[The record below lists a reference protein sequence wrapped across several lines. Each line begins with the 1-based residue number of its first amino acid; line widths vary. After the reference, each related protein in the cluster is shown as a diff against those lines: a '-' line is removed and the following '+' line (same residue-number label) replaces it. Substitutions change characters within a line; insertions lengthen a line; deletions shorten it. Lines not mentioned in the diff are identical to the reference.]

1 MSLELRFELERKELV
16 ISFNTEWQA
25 RAYQRKNPESR
36 IFFDG
41 SRRDVWLPMVP
52 SMKYIRASSVGF
64 AICFSSPELAK
75 RWCGRSIIGIQ
86 LATGPG
92 TEVLIYRQWGE
103 DKLEKL
109 LGSYESE
116 SGRLLDPERDRFKD
130 GIHTSKRGGR
140 SASPGP
146 AKGAASYSDGRT

>member
-1 MSLELRFELERKELV
+1 MSLDLRFELERKELV
-16 ISFNTEWQA
+16 ISFDTERQA

-41 SRRDVWLPMVP
+41 SRRDVWLPMLP

-64 AICFSSPELAK
+64 AICFASPELAK

-86 LATGPG
+86 PDTGPG

-103 DKLEKL
+103 DKLE
-109 LGSYESE
+109 
-116 SGRLLDPERDRFKD
+116 RLLRSDESAGVRLGPERHRFIDGKHTPDR
-130 GIHTSKRGGR
+130 GAR
-140 SASPGP
+140 SDSPGP
-146 AKGAASYSDGRT
+146 AKGAELYSPRT

>member
-16 ISFNTEWQA
+16 ISFNTERLA
-25 RAYQRKNPESR
+25 RAYQTKNPESR

-41 SRRDVWLPMVP
+41 SRRDVWLPMLP

-64 AICFSSPELAK
+64 AICFASPELAK
-75 RWCGRSIIGIQ
+75 RWCERSIIGIQ
-86 LATGPG
+86 PPAGPG

-103 DKLEKL
+103 DKLERL
-109 LGSYESE
+109 LRSYDSE
-116 SGRLLDPERDRFKD
+116 SGRLLDPERDRFQD
-130 GIHTSKRGGR
+130 GTHTSKRGAR

-146 AKGAASYSDGRT
+146 AKGAHLYEGRF